1 VARTFLTA
9 EWHHLIGVTYAADE
23 ALLAPHLPRGAQI
36 DELEGSPRV
45 SLVAF
50 GFRHTRVRGLAIPGH
65 ITFPEINLRFYVRLN
80 GERGVVFIR
89 EYVPRPAISIVA
101 KLIYNEPYRTTRM
114 EHVVTEARDALHVR
128 HRFGPR
134 RANLLEAIA
143 TVDGRL
149 PEPASAEHWLTHH
162 DLGVGR
168 TRRGE
173 ARSYRVEH
181 DLWPLHEVL
190 TLNAQVDFG
199 ALYGP
204 EWAHLATAEPSH
216 VTLATGSE
224 VRVLVPD
231 RRRVRD
237 GAIAKD

>member
-1 VARTFLTA
+1 MAAFLTA
-9 EWHHLIGVTYAADE
+9 EWHHVLGVTYPAD
-23 ALLAPHLPRGAQI
+23 AQLLQPYLPRGAQI
-36 DELEGSPRV
+36 DELDGSPRV

-65 ITFPEINLRFYVRLN
+65 ITFPEINLRFYVRLG

-101 KLIYNEPYRTTRM
+101 KLAYNEPYRTTRM
-114 EHVVTEARDALHVR
+114 EHVVTAARDALHVR

-134 RANLLEAIA
+134 KSSLVETIA
-143 TVDGRL
+143 SLTARP
-149 PEPASAEHWLTHH
+149 PEPGGAEHWLTHH

-168 TRRGE
+168 TRDGR

-181 DLWPLHEVL
+181 PLWALHDIL
-190 TLNAQVDFG
+190 TLNVAVDF
-199 ALYGP
+199 ATLYG
-204 EWAHLATAEPSH
+204 EQWAHLADAEPSH

-224 VRVLVPD
+224 VRVLAPGPAQASTPVPS
-231 RRRVRD
+231 RV
-237 GAIAKD
+237 